1 MAKPDQHFT
10 FVFSSVLGI
19 LILIALVLIG
29 VSRFVDSGPKGARD
43 TSDPLMQSQAHERI
57 KPFGQVAVAG
67 EDNAALTIQAP
78 AIAAA
83 GAAGLASA
91 GGGAAVQAMDGP
103 SVSGSACVVC
113 HGAGIAGAPRVG
125 DKAAWTARIAQ
136 GNATLYKH
144 ALEGYTGSAGFMPAK
159 GGRMD
164 LPDEAVKA
172 AVDHM
177 VAQSR

>member
-1 MAKPDQHFT
+1 MAKPDQHFKI
-10 FVFSSVLGI
+10 VFSAVLGI

-67 EDNAALTIQAP
+67 EDNAALAIQAS
-78 AIAAA
+78 AA
-83 GAAGLASA
+83 GAAGLAPG
-91 GGGAAVQAMDGP
+91 GGGAATQAMDGP
-103 SVSGSACVVC
+103 SVYGSACVVC
-113 HGAGIAGAPRVG
+113 HGAGVAGAPKPG
-125 DKAAWTARIAQ
+125 DMAAWSTRIAQ
-136 GNATLYKH
+136 GKATLYKH
-144 ALEGYTGSAGFMPAK
+144 ALEGYTGSKGFMPAK

-164 LPDEAVKA
+164 LPDDAVKA

-177 VAQSR
+177 VSLSR